1 MKSRIFF
8 ITRSAL
14 IAAIYF
20 ALATV
25 LQPVSFGPVQFR
37 LSEALVLLPLFMPE
51 SIIGVT
57 VGCFL
62 SNFFFSTTYDV
73 IFGTTA
79 TLIAALLTHALR
91 RHRIL
96 AVLPPLFLNALLV
109 PLIWVVDGSDTAY
122 MLNFGLILASECIVV
137 LLIALPLTVALE
149 KTLRRAGL
157 LRVYGAKNTEYVRE
171 QRENRLPSVRC
182 AAAPVPRASDA
193 ENAADALPRDD
204 C

>member
-62 SNFFFSTTYDV
+62 SNFFYQR
-73 IFGTTA
+73 
-79 TLIAALLTHALR
+79 LR
-91 RHRIL
+91 
-96 AVLPPLFLNALLV
+96 
-109 PLIWVVDGSDTAY
+109 
-122 MLNFGLILASECIVV
+122 
-137 LLIALPLTVALE
+137 
-149 KTLRRAGL
+149 
-157 LRVYGAKNTEYVRE
+157 
-171 QRENRLPSVRC
+171 
-182 AAAPVPRASDA
+182 
-193 ENAADALPRDD
+193 
-204 C
+204 

>member
-1 MKSRIFF
+1 MKLRVFF
-8 ITRSAL
+8 VTRSAL
-14 IAAIYF
+14 VAAIYF
-20 ALATV
+20 ALATA

-79 TLIAALLTHALR
+79 TLVAALLTYALR

-96 AVLPPLFLNALLV
+96 AVPPPLFLNAALV
-109 PLIWVVDGSDTAY
+109 PLIWVADGSDTAY
-122 MLNFGLILASECIVV
+122 LLNFGLILASECIVV
-137 LLIALPLTVALE
+137 TLIGLPVTVMLE
-149 KTLRRAGL
+149 KALRRAGL
-157 LRVYGAKNTEYVRE
+157 LRVYGVGNVEYVRE
-171 QRENRLPSVRC
+171 PREEDPHGRLNGG
-182 AAAPVPRASDA
+182 D
-193 ENAADALPRDD
+193 
-204 C
+204 